1 MSCSQWILYLHMFV
15 IFARAHPHKS
25 QIYMCHV
32 WLFIC
37 GFLTSLPSSPVLSYL
52 VMELMDA
59 NLCQVIQMELDH
71 ERLSYLLYQMLC
83 GIKHLH
89 AAGII
94 HRVHTHTHTQVFQSF
109 NFISSNKKIL
119 TLYCYISKPS
129 EPSSFYIGSISI
141 GYWLWNAS
149 VTVTYVCHR
158 KSSPCVKH
166 KKTNT
171 HLLSIEFYFIKL
183 MTWYYNTRVFK
194 HFNGKKKVKER

>member
-1 MSCSQWILYLHMFV
+1 MSCSERIIYTFV
-15 IFARAHPHKS
+15 IFARAHPHKA

-32 WLFIC
+32 CLFIC
-37 GFLTSLPSSPVLSYL
+37 GFLTSFPSSPVLRYL

-94 HRVHTHTHTQVFQSF
+94 HRVHTHTHT
-109 NFISSNKKIL
+109 IL
-119 TLYCYISKPS
+119 TLYCYISKPN
-129 EPSSFYIGSISI
+129 EPSSLYIGSISI

-158 KSSPCVKH
+158 NSSPRVKH

-171 HLLSIEFYFIKL
+171 QLRVLFYHVAKL
-183 MTWYYNTRVFK
+183 MTWYYNTGVFK
-194 HFNGKKKVKER
+194 HFDAKNKVKER